1 MTLLA
6 IEYRE
11 GTRLWLLLAVAALAG
26 AYVFMQFQRRRDAVR
41 FANAELLASVAP
53 RRPGWR
59 RHLTASLLLLSLIA
73 MVVAFARPVRAED
86 VATEQGTIMLAI
98 DVSLS
103 MQATDVS
110 PDRLE
115 AAQEAAT
122 QFVDGLPEGIRLG
135 LVRFARGAEVVV
147 PPTDDKDKLKRAING
162 LDLLPGTA
170 IGEAI
175 FASLDAL
182 ETAGVIDDAGA
193 NGTGGNGNG
202 GNGNDGSEAPRGG
215 ADDPNTTPSTSN
227 PDEPIAR
234 IVVMSDGKTNSGR
247 PDAEGAQAAAD
258 AGVPVSTIAFGTP
271 EGEVMN
277 PETGRMEAVPVD
289 AEALAAIAEATG
301 GTAYAADSLASLE
314 EVYQDI
320 GATVTTERQI
330 RELASWFAGF
340 GLLFGGLAAVG
351 ALVWTGRLP

>member
-1 MTLLA
+1 MTVLA
-6 IEYRE
+6 LQYLE
-11 GTRLWLLLAVAALAG
+11 GERLWLLLAVAALAG
-26 AYVFMQFQRRRDAVR
+26 GYVAVQFRRQRDAVR

-59 RHLTASLLLLSLIA
+59 RHLTASLLLLSLVA

-86 VATEQGTIMLAI
+86 VATEHATIMLAI

-103 MQATDVS
+103 MQATDVQ

-115 AAQEAAT
+115 AAQLAAT

-147 PPTDDKDKLKRAING
+147 PPTEDKERLKRAING
-162 LDLLPGTA
+162 LDLAPGTA

-182 ETAGVIDDAGA
+182 ETAGVIEDPADG
-193 NGTGGNGNG
+193 GGNG
-202 GNGNDGSEAPRGG
+202 GSETDGTGTPRTGG
-215 ADDPNTTPSTSN
+215 ADDPGTTPTTVDPN
-227 PDEPIAR
+227 DEPIAR

-247 PDAEGAQAAAD
+247 PDAEGAQAAVD

-271 EGEVMN
+271 DGEVMN
-277 PETGRMEAVPVD
+277 PETGRMEPVPVD
-289 AEALAAIAEATG
+289 VEALAAIAEATG

-314 EVYQDI
+314 QVYGDI
-320 GATVTTERQI
+320 GATVTTEREL
-330 RELASWFAGF
+330 RELAPWFAGF
-340 GLLFGGLAAVG
+340 ALLFGGLAACG
-351 ALVWTGRLP
+351 SLLWTGRLP

>member
-1 MTLLA
+1 MTVLA
-6 IEYRE
+6 LQYRE
-11 GTRLWLLLAVAALAG
+11 GVRLWLLLAVAALAAG
-26 AYVFMQFQRRRDAVR
+26 YVAVQFRRRRDAVR

-59 RHLTASLLLLSLIA
+59 RHLTAGLLLLSLVA

-86 VATEQGTIMLAI
+86 VAKEQGTIMLAI

-115 AAQEAAT
+115 AAQVAAI

-147 PPTDDKDKLKRAING
+147 PPTDDKERLKRAIDG
-162 LDLLPGTA
+162 LDLAPGTA
-170 IGEAI
+170 IGEAV

-182 ETAGVIDDAGA
+182 ETAGVIEDLDDR
-193 NGTGGNGNG
+193 GGNG
-202 GNGNDGSEAPRGG
+202 GSETDDTGAPRTGG
-215 ADDPNTTPSTSN
+215 ADDPGTTPTTADPS
-227 PDEPIAR
+227 DQPIAR

-247 PDAEGAQAAAD
+247 PDAESAAAALD

-271 EGEVMN
+271 DGEVMN
-277 PETGRMEAVPVD
+277 PETGRMEPVPVD
-289 AEALAAIAEATG
+289 SEALAAIADATG
-301 GTAYAADSLASLE
+301 GTAYEADSLASLE
-314 EVYQDI
+314 QVYGDI
-320 GATVTTERQI
+320 GATVTTEREL

-340 GLLFGGLAAVG
+340 ALLFGGLAAVG
-351 ALVWTGRLP
+351 SLVWNGRLP

>member
-1 MTLLA
+1 MTVLA
-6 IEYRE
+6 LQYLE
-11 GTRLWLLLAVAALAG
+11 GDRLWLLLAVAALAG
-26 AYVFMQFQRRRDAVR
+26 GYVAVQFRRRRDAVR

-59 RHLTASLLLLSLIA
+59 RHVTAGLLLLSLVA
-73 MVVAFARPVRAED
+73 MVVAFARPVRTED
-86 VATEQGTIMLAI
+86 VAKEQGTIMLAI

-115 AAQEAAT
+115 AAQLAAT

-147 PPTDDKDKLKRAING
+147 PPTDDKERLKRAING
-162 LDLLPGTA
+162 LDLAPGTA

-182 ETAGVIDDAGA
+182 ETAGVIEDPN
-193 NGTGGNGNG
+193 NGSGNGNG
-202 GNGNDGSEAPRGG
+202 GSETDGTGTPRTGG
-215 ADDPNTTPSTSN
+215 ADDPGTTPTTADPSDT
-227 PDEPIAR
+227 PIAR

-247 PDAEGAQAAAD
+247 PDAEGAQAAVD

-271 EGEVMN
+271 DGEVMN
-277 PETGRMEAVPVD
+277 PETGRLEPVPVD
-289 AEALAAIAEATG
+289 SEALAAIAEATG
-301 GTAYAADSLASLE
+301 GTAYEADSLASLE
-314 EVYQDI
+314 QVYGDI
-320 GATVTTERQI
+320 GATVTTEREV

-340 GLLFGGLAAVG
+340 ALLFGGLAACG
-351 ALVWTGRLP
+351 SLLWTGRLP